1 MEEISGGV
9 SSVSLYISLNKLH
22 TIPTRTFFKHVFTCF
37 SKEEETQLVQER
49 VDSLRI
55 RYSVMSLGS
64 ADVLQ
69 RLEQALEA
77 SSRCTSSQEDL
88 HLWLGRI
95 ERELLVPA
103 AQSQTGDTVLCSA
116 ERQKVR
122 DTWIIALSFI
132 WPCHNLIT
140 YTRHRS
146 GPLWPV

>member
-1 MEEISGGV
+1 M
-9 SSVSLYISLNKLH
+9 
-22 TIPTRTFFKHVFTCF
+22 
-37 SKEEETQLVQER
+37 QER

-95 ERELLVPA
+95 ERELLAPA
-103 AQSQTGDTVLCSA
+103 TQSQTGDAVLCSS

-122 DTWIIALSFI
+122 DRWIPQVA
-132 WPCHNLIT
+132 
-140 YTRHRS
+140 
-146 GPLWPV
+146 

>member
-1 MEEISGGV
+1 M
-9 SSVSLYISLNKLH
+9 
-22 TIPTRTFFKHVFTCF
+22 
-37 SKEEETQLVQER
+37 QER

-103 AQSQTGDTVLCSA
+103 AQSQTGDAVLCSA

-122 DTWIIALSFI
+122 GIWIIALSFI
-132 WPCHNLIT
+132 WPCQNLIT
-140 YTRHRS
+140 YTIYCS
-146 GPLWPV
+146 GGPLWPVQCSIVCSGLKCFRKWLPEQGI